1 MEPPVTGVRFPF
13 TGVVLAGGQS
23 RRMGQDKAL
32 LLLDTQT
39 TFLQATV
46 HALATLASEVLI
58 VSSHPAHQMTGVRR
72 IPDVYPGK
80 GSLGG
85 IYSGLLAASTDYIFV
100 AGCDM
105 PFVQPA
111 LVRYLV
117 SLAPGY
123 DVVIPRLGDE
133 LEPLHAIYGRGC
145 LQAMANLI
153 AQDALRIV
161 TFLPQ
166 VRVRYVEPEEVE
178 RFDPA
183 HLSFFNANT
192 PADLAQA
199 RRLFAQRL
207 PYTNLTKGTKDKK

>member
-1 MEPPVTGVRFPF
+1 
-13 TGVVLAGGQS
+13 
-23 RRMGQDKAL
+23 MGQDKAL
-32 LLLDTQT
+32 LLLDAQR

-58 VSSHPAHQMTGVRR
+58 VSSNPAHQVAGVRR

-85 IYSGLLAASTDYIFV
+85 IYSGVLAASTDYIFV
-100 AGCDM
+100 VGCDM
-105 PFVQPA
+105 PLVQPA

-123 DVVIPRLGDE
+123 DVVIPRLSDE
-133 LEPLHAIYGRGC
+133 LEPLHAVYGRGC
-145 LQAMANLI
+145 LRPMANLI

-166 VRVRYVEPEEVE
+166 VRVRYVEQEEVE

-199 RRLFAQRL
+199 RQLFAHSRDAL
-207 PYTNLTKGTKDKK
+207 VRHPYRSSERPRMNSGANEVETR